1 MNPFKV
7 FAVSK
12 EILLALLKYISS

>member
-12 EILLALLKYISS
+12 EILLELLKYISS

>member
-7 FAVSK
+7 FAVSQ
-12 EILLALLKYISS
+12 EILLELLKYISS